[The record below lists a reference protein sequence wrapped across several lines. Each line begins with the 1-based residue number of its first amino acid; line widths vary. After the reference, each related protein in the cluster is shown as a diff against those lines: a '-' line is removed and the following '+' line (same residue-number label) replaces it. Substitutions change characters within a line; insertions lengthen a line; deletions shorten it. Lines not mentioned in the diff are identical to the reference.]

1 MMYQTQTPPTQRQRD
16 DMTPNHTQSQDL
28 ACLLN
33 LQNITESN
41 NPFHFII
48 FRSELLFSMN
58 LPRDISEKYN
68 YLKQQTFQALG
79 LPFQA
84 AVSTFLP
91 QPIPGLQPEEYA
103 KVFADHLGSLLKVL
117 ILEED
122 STFMQDDL
130 SKRFLEGQ
138 LKVPSAEVGARMDRL
153 KQEFD

>member
-1 MMYQTQTPPTQRQRD
+1 
-16 DMTPNHTQSQDL
+16 
-28 ACLLN
+28 
-33 LQNITESN
+33 
-41 NPFHFII
+41 
-48 FRSELLFSMN
+48 MN